1 MSTDKD
7 YESSYR
13 KKFPKGKDWKTP
25 KKNPYGFCGL
35 NESSYHGME
44 VVGYAKE
51 KVVDF
56 DPSYDGMFKDKLLV
70 CDTRDMTRKELD
82 FFADRMRIERNSY
95 FLRKEESEEKVEEA
109 QKEINRLQI
118 LWAKQSDEIRELK
131 QHYYFD
137 MRNKQVEIE
146 TLKNQINGG
155 YDG

>member
-1 MSTDKD
+1 MSIDKD

-13 KKFPKGKDWKTP
+13 KRFPKGKDWKTP

-44 VVGYAKE
+44 TVAVSIE
-51 KVVDF
+51 K
-56 DPSYDGMFKDKLLV
+56 Y
-70 CDTRDMTRKELD
+70 
-82 FFADRMRIERNSY
+82 
-95 FLRKEESEEKVEEA
+95 EEA

-131 QHYYFD
+131 KEYYFG
-137 MRNKQVEIE
+137 MRNKQIEIE

>member
-7 YESSYR
+7 FESSYR
-13 KKFPKGKDWKTP
+13 KKFPKGKDLKTP
-25 KKNPYGFCGL
+25 KENPFGHCGL
-35 NESSYHGME
+35 NEDSYHGME
-44 VVGYAKE
+44 TIAVSIE
-51 KVVDF
+51 K
-56 DPSYDGMFKDKLLV
+56 Y
-70 CDTRDMTRKELD
+70 
-82 FFADRMRIERNSY
+82 
-95 FLRKEESEEKVEEA
+95 EEA

-155 YDG
+155 HNG